1 MLNTP
6 EFMREMKR
14 GEEAAVDAL
23 LDSAYGNDR
32 ARRMVDDLRKSR
44 LIAGEMVLPM
54 QGEVIGYAALTTI
67 ETPKGWLALA
77 PVAILPDVQGR
88 GYGRRLVG
96 MITEWARLSQR
107 RLISIGNPA
116 FCESCGFTSLPDEIE
131 GNRGDLR
138 AGGAEIA
145 ASGALT
151 LPRPLR

>member
-23 LDSAYGNDR
+23 LDAAYGNDR

-54 QGEVIGYAALTTI
+54 QGEVIGYAALSTV
-67 ETPKGWLALA
+67 ETPEDWLALA
-77 PVAILPDVQGR
+77 PVAILPEVQGR
-88 GYGRRLVG
+88 GYGKRLVG

-107 RLISIGNPA
+107 QLISVGTPA
-116 FCESCGFTSLPDEIE
+116 FCESCGFTPLPDGIE
-131 GNRGDLR
+131 TRRGDLR
-138 AGGAEIA
+138 AGGA
-145 ASGALT
+145 ALT
-151 LPRPLR
+151 PHGPLILPRPLR